1 MGYLP
6 YQLFSPRI
14 SEPSTVSMT
23 LTSPRSMYRTSK
35 ITRTLQLEL
44 FLNLQNMEVTQTEDM
59 KKIYRRFD
67 LFEIMV
73 SLIRFQTTPP
83 TPGQNFT
90 NSGAKFHQLLG
101 QISPTPGPNFSKTLL
116 QVDIG
121 RHHCSSFLKIAH
133 KGWSETDFFFQ
144 KHEWMYPKIVV
155 PQNGW
160 FIMENPTKR
169 DDLGVP
175 LFSEPSIWMYPRV
188 HQNPNG
194 IHISTKV

>member
-1 MGYLP
+1 
-6 YQLFSPRI
+6 
-14 SEPSTVSMT
+14 
-23 LTSPRSMYRTSK
+23 
-35 ITRTLQLEL
+35 
-44 FLNLQNMEVTQTEDM
+44 MEVTQTEDM

-73 SLIRFQTTPP
+73 SLMIGFKQL
-83 TPGQNFT
+83 
-90 NSGAKFHQLLG
+90 HQLLG
-101 QISPTPGPNFSKTLL
+101 QILPTPGPNFSKTLL

-121 RHHCSSFLKIAH
+121 RRHCSSFLKIAH